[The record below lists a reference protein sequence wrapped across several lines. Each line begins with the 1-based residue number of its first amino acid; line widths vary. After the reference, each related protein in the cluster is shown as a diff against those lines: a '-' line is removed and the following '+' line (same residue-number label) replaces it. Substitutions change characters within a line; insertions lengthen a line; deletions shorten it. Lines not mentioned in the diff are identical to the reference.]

1 MLLWVKIITRI
12 FFYGFL
18 QRSAKRMNQCAQE
31 NKLQFALQNILY
43 EILNRFKGL
52 PPYGWITKGK

>member
-12 FFYGFL
+12 FFYRFL

-43 EILNRFKGL
+43 EIVNRFKGCL
-52 PPYGWITKGK
+52 LMGG